1 MYTTL
6 CDGSRVYKKKFSLN
20 NIKARNR
27 PVFACTFLQCQQ
39 NCWSWCVKFG
49 SANSCSLLSV
59 RPDDQHPK
67 LSGPLPVPFLFC
79 ASQPSRLGYNL
90 QKTKLFSNFWLGEEL
105 TCIHTIIPPEQ
116 TNSFLSGG
124 RTPTQNPTKLSPSLK
139 VGCKSGPILEVKEKW
154 KLSKNKTVCKTM
166 QKHWQRH
173 NGPRNWLRDLD

>member
-154 KLSKNKTVCKTM
+154 KLSKNKTM
-166 QKHWQRH
+166 
-173 NGPRNWLRDLD
+173 